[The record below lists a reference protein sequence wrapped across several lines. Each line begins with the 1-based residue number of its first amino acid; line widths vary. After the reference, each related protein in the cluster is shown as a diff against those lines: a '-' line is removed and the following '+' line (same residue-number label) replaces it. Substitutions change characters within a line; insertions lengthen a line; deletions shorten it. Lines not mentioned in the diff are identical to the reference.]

1 MSESTKSAPLGDAAT
16 GPIGPEAPSTPSVR
30 ELLAELARLEDAT
43 RETGG
48 ARRPTWTA
56 RTADLAADLARE
68 REIIEE
74 WQPSVP
80 GRRRTTGRPGR
91 QLGQGHGLTRLTRCP
106 VVDPAPRQAVRA
118 RAGPMQAGR
127 RASHRSGPVASCS
140 SWSSRS
146 VRSTRGTATNRW
158 LSPS

>member
-1 MSESTKSAPLGDAAT
+1 MSESTKSAPPDDAAT
-16 GPIGPEAPSTPSVR
+16 SAPESQPTAPGGQEMPSAPSVR

-74 WQPSVP
+74 L
-80 GRRRTTGRPGR
+80 RRRCPGADGR
-91 QLGQGHGLTRLTRCP
+91 
-106 VVDPAPRQAVRA
+106 A
-118 RAGPMQAGR
+118 AGPDVPQG
-127 RASHRSGPVASCS
+127 S
-140 SWSSRS
+140 
-146 VRSTRGTATNRW
+146 GTA
-158 LSPS
+158 